1 MLEPV
6 PVNAPWQFDS
16 IEQYNLSEEIIN
28 NYLNTIWGN
37 YRYFVEVSHE
47 RDRKLHGGT
56 GA

>member
-37 YRYFVEVSHE
+37 YKYFVEVSHE